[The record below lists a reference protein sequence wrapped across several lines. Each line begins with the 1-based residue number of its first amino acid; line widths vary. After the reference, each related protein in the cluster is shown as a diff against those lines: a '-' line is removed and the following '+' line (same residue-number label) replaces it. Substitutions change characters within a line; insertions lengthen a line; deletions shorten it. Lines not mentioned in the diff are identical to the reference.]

1 MTDGGAMMRQRVR
14 PGSSRFGFG
23 ASVLLLGLSLLLA
36 ACGSSGPD
44 RSYPN
49 LSSVP
54 DQAPRP
60 SSESLQEEL
69 IEGLIADHANAQYSG
84 ENLTAQSAAAPPA
97 APPPSGQPRVEIRWE
112 PRRFVLEGEETEEE
126 TAEETAEEETAEEI
140 ETAAEGEERV
150 EITWEMARVLPA
162 AGAEV
167 AAAEVE
173 ELEEPIE
180 VGGTQLVAVI
190 YFAHDSS
197 QLNEDDRDVLRDVV
211 ALHKER
217 GGRIHLIGHSSAR
230 AETEDLVAQRM
241 INLDLSLKRA
251 SQVADGLMG
260 FGAQQEAL
268 LVEAKADSDPVAEE
282 ATATDEAGNR
292 RVEIFLEY

>member
-14 PGSSRFGFG
+14 PGISRFGFG

-44 RSYPN
+44 KSYPN
-49 LSSVP
+49 LSSVS

-69 IEGLIADHANAQYSG
+69 IEGLSADHANAQYSG
-84 ENLTAQSAAAPPA
+84 ENLTAESAAVPPA

-112 PRRFVLEGEETEEE
+112 PRRVVLEGEETEEE
-126 TAEETAEEETAEEI
+126 TAEEETALEI
-140 ETAAEGEERV
+140 EAAGEGEERV

-268 LVEAKADSDPVAEE
+268 LVEAKADSEPVAEE

>member
-1 MTDGGAMMRQRVR
+1 MRQPVR
-14 PGSSRFGFG
+14 PGISGFGLG

-49 LSSVP
+49 LSTVP

-60 SSESLQEEL
+60 SPESLQEEL
-69 IEGLIADHANAQYSG
+69 IEGLTADHANAQYSG

-97 APPPSGQPRVEIRWE
+97 APPPSGKPRVEIRWE
-112 PRRFVLEGEETEEE
+112 PRRVVLEGEETEEE
-126 TAEETAEEETAEEI
+126 IAEETAEEVEAAAEEQ
-140 ETAAEGEERV
+140 ERV

-162 AGAEV
+162 EGAE
-167 AAAEVE
+167 AAEAEVE

-230 AETEDLVAQRM
+230 ADTEDVVAQRM

-251 SQVADGLMG
+251 SQVADDLMG
-260 FGAQQEAL
+260 LGAKQDAL
-268 LVEAKADSDPVAEE
+268 LVEAKADSELVAEE

>member
-84 ENLTAQSAAAPPA
+84 ENLTAQSAATPPA

-112 PRRFVLEGEETEEE
+112 PRRVVLEGEETEEE
-126 TAEETAEEETAEEI
+126 TAEETAVEI
-140 ETAAEGEERV
+140 EAAAGGAERV
-150 EITWEMARVLPA
+150 EITWDMPRVLPA
-162 AGAEV
+162 EDAEV

-268 LVEAKADSDPVAEE
+268 LVEAKADSELVAEE
-282 ATATDEAGNR
+282 ATATDEVGNR

>member
-1 MTDGGAMMRQRVR
+1 MMNGGAVMRQPVR

-44 RSYPN
+44 KSYPN

-54 DQAPRP
+54 DQRPRP
-60 SSESLQEEL
+60 SPESLREEL
-69 IEGLIADHANAQYSG
+69 TEGLIADHANAQYSG

-97 APPPSGQPRVEIRWE
+97 APPPSGQARVEIRWE
-112 PRRFVLEGEETEEE
+112 PRRVVLEGEETEEE
-126 TAEETAEEETAEEI
+126 TAEETAVEI
-140 ETAAEGEERV
+140 EAAAGGEERV
-150 EITWEMARVLPA
+150 EIAWEMARVLPA
-162 AGAEV
+162 EGAEV

-217 GGRIHLIGHSSAR
+217 GGRIHLIGHASAR
-230 AETEDLVAQRM
+230 ADTEDLVAQRM

-268 LVEAKADSDPVAEE
+268 LVEAKADSELVAEE